1 MNKLTTRFINSLN
14 LNPND
19 YDLEM
24 IGYKKVNNCWIYDI
38 AVSRPWNFS
47 LLDSFIFAVSKLN
60 YQCKIKYSYLFNVTS
75 EHAIS
80 LFNSWYYKR
89 TLLPFD
95 ESCLKTNTQKITLIP
110 TSKEEEEIF
119 KGLTIDFNL
128 LLDKISYP
136 FTFEVETFL
145 EPFEEE
151 EDFSLAEEEEELIYE
166 DEEEEIPFPDDSD
179 KQEYGYEGQLASENV
194 TNLIDDEM
202 QKNLEI
208 MIKERENER
217 KKREYP
223 YTEIRDINLNLVSV
237 DFDGKVFSKEVR
249 VTRSNALIHTFGVQK
264 NGRAIS
270 AKVFIYKNDFSRF
283 PELPKINVGDNVR
296 IKGQVQF
303 DKFTNGISI
312 KIDAIS
318 LLPPTPLRKETYTE
332 PKKRIE
338 LHTHTKMSVM
348 DGVGTVKG
356 YFDLAQNMGH
366 KAIAITDHGCVQAFP
381 EVYALSKK
389 YDLKVIYGAELY
401 MIDTEPN
408 FILNPNPIVLNS
420 ATYTVFDLE
429 TTGLSE
435 RYDKI
440 IEFGAIKV
448 SRGMIID
455 RINILINPGEGV
467 SLSDKTIE
475 LTGITPAML
484 YNEPLIETVIDRILA
499 FIGDTILVSHNA
511 QFDVGFLNQ
520 ALIDMGRKPLNNPV
534 IDTLPLSRYLFP
546 ESGSHNLGALARNFE
561 VIYDRSQAHRADYDA
576 QVLNEVWQAMLVK
589 LTLDNQNLRH
599 LDLSSLKIDNVIY
612 KHLMPYHVIAL
623 AKNQQGIKDLY
634 ELISLSHID
643 YLAEVPKIPRTILE
657 KYRENLLISPAC
669 FNGEIFQT
677 AMTRSEKKLVDV
689 MSFYD
694 YIEIQPPANY
704 SHLLHM
710 NKIESE
716 EKLYIFL
723 KDIAKAARIAGKPL
737 VVTGDVHYENPEDKI
752 FRDVLISAKAV
763 GKVPH
768 ALYPFERDNMAP
780 FENPDQ
786 HYRSTQEMLDA
797 FVKPEIFSLEEAK
810 EYVIENT
817 HLIANQIESV
827 RPLKNKLY
835 TPEIENVDV
844 LLHDL
849 VFENAHKLYGENLPF
864 IVKQRLDREL
874 EGIISNGYAVIYYL
888 SYKIVKKANDDGY
901 VVGSRGSVGSSF
913 VATMAGIT
921 EVNPLKPHYRCPNC
935 KYTDFEPEGDY
946 KSGFDLPPK
955 KCPLC
960 DTPLISDGQ
969 NIPFETFLGFK
980 ADKVPDID
988 LNFPGDYQARAHEYT
1003 RELLGEDKV
1012 FRAGTIDT
1020 IKERT
1025 AYGFALG
1032 FYERAKYDLSTLPK
1046 AQIDYVASG
1055 INEVKRTTGQHP
1067 GGIIIVPENFDIH
1080 DFTPVQYPAND
1091 IDATWKTT
1099 HLDYHA
1105 IHDNILKFDL
1115 LGHVDPLALKMM
1127 SELTGVDI
1135 NDIPLGDKKVL
1146 SLFSSV
1152 KELKLSKN
1160 YLEEE
1165 TGALGIPEFGTSFV
1179 RRLLKDTRPKSFNE
1193 LIIISGLSHGTDVWA
1208 NNAEKLIKTGKTNLD
1223 GVIGCR
1229 DDIMTYLIEK
1239 EVEPSIAFNI
1249 MESVRKGR
1257 GVQNQYLSLLR
1268 QKGVPNYYID
1278 SFNMI
1283 KYLFPR
1289 AHATAYVMMAFRVAY
1304 FKLYYPLEY
1313 YATFFSVRSKQYD
1326 IQAMISGTKAIRK
1339 RLEESQKILRDK
1351 ADQKEEDVKR
1361 TLQIALEMLDR
1372 GYSFENIDLY
1382 KSDAL
1387 NFIVDKENGKLIPPF
1402 ITIDGLGENTAV
1414 TVIEARKDGPF
1425 TSVQDLVERTKLNSQ
1440 NIDRMRELGVL
1451 KGLPETN
1458 QLNLFD
1464 FF

>member
-1 MNKLTTRFINSLN
+1 
-14 LNPND
+14 
-19 YDLEM
+19 
-24 IGYKKVNNCWIYDI
+24 
-38 AVSRPWNFS
+38 
-47 LLDSFIFAVSKLN
+47 
-60 YQCKIKYSYLFNVTS
+60 
-75 EHAIS
+75 
-80 LFNSWYYKR
+80 
-89 TLLPFD
+89 
-95 ESCLKTNTQKITLIP
+95 
-110 TSKEEEEIF
+110 
-119 KGLTIDFNL
+119 
-128 LLDKISYP
+128 
-136 FTFEVETFL
+136 
-145 EPFEEE
+145 
-151 EDFSLAEEEEELIYE
+151 
-166 DEEEEIPFPDDSD
+166 
-179 KQEYGYEGQLASENV
+179 
-194 TNLIDDEM
+194 
-202 QKNLEI
+202 
-208 MIKERENER
+208 
-217 KKREYP
+217 
-223 YTEIRDINLNLVSV
+223 
-237 DFDGKVFSKEVR
+237 
-249 VTRSNALIHTFGVQK
+249 
-264 NGRAIS
+264 
-270 AKVFIYKNDFSRF
+270 
-283 PELPKINVGDNVR
+283 
-296 IKGQVQF
+296 
-303 DKFTNGISI
+303 
-312 KIDAIS
+312 
-318 LLPPTPLRKETYTE
+318 
-332 PKKRIE
+332 
-338 LHTHTKMSVM
+338 
-348 DGVGTVKG
+348 
-356 YFDLAQNMGH
+356 
-366 KAIAITDHGCVQAFP
+366 
-381 EVYALSKK
+381 
-389 YDLKVIYGAELY
+389 
-401 MIDTEPN
+401 
-408 FILNPNPIVLNS
+408 
-420 ATYTVFDLE
+420 
-429 TTGLSE
+429 
-435 RYDKI
+435 
-440 IEFGAIKV
+440 
-448 SRGMIID
+448 
-455 RINILINPGEGV
+455 
-467 SLSDKTIE
+467 
-475 LTGITPAML
+475 
-484 YNEPLIETVIDRILA
+484 
-499 FIGDTILVSHNA
+499 
-511 QFDVGFLNQ
+511 
-520 ALIDMGRKPLNNPV
+520 
-534 IDTLPLSRYLFP
+534 
-546 ESGSHNLGALARNFE
+546 
-561 VIYDRSQAHRADYDA
+561 
-576 QVLNEVWQAMLVK
+576 
-589 LTLDNQNLRH
+589 
-599 LDLSSLKIDNVIY
+599 
-612 KHLMPYHVIAL
+612 
-623 AKNQQGIKDLY
+623 
-634 ELISLSHID
+634 
-643 YLAEVPKIPRTILE
+643 
-657 KYRENLLISPAC
+657 
-669 FNGEIFQT
+669 
-677 AMTRSEKKLVDV
+677 
-689 MSFYD
+689 
-694 YIEIQPPANY
+694 
-704 SHLLHM
+704 
-710 NKIESE
+710 
-716 EKLYIFL
+716 
-723 KDIAKAARIAGKPL
+723 
-737 VVTGDVHYENPEDKI
+737 
-752 FRDVLISAKAV
+752 
-763 GKVPH
+763 
-768 ALYPFERDNMAP
+768 
-780 FENPDQ
+780 
-786 HYRSTQEMLDA
+786 
-797 FVKPEIFSLEEAK
+797 
-810 EYVIENT
+810 
-817 HLIANQIESV
+817 
-827 RPLKNKLY
+827 
-835 TPEIENVDV
+835 
-844 LLHDL
+844 
-849 VFENAHKLYGENLPF
+849 
-864 IVKQRLDREL
+864 
-874 EGIISNGYAVIYYL
+874 
-888 SYKIVKKANDDGY
+888 
-901 VVGSRGSVGSSF
+901 
-913 VATMAGIT
+913 
-921 EVNPLKPHYRCPNC
+921 
-935 KYTDFEPEGDY
+935 
-946 KSGFDLPPK
+946 
-955 KCPLC
+955 
-960 DTPLISDGQ
+960 LISDGQ